1 MVRTLTTVILLAVA
15 FTAGLWGGILYTDSR
30 SVTASSDGTSPT
42 SPTSPA
48 TSPATP
54 PADVATPIGPYSGE
68 VVAFGDYLFLSVAPC
83 LEAKTFTVD
92 AVADRRAQQ
101 AIGELAL
108 LRSDLP
114 GAVLLHLGANGG
126 ATEAELDQIMAVL
139 GPDRL
144 VVWSTIQLPDDETRY
159 TFEDST
165 NAAITAMAQK
175 YPNVRILSWNSLSTT
190 NPDWLNRD
198 GTMTDA
204 GCLAYA
210 DFAEGVIRGS

>member
-1 MVRTLTTVILLAVA
+1 MVRVLTTVVLLSAA
-15 FTAGLWGGILYTDSR
+15 FTTGLWSGILYTDAR
-30 SVTASSDGTSPT
+30 SVAETTGEASPPPLPPSPT
-42 SPTSPA
+42 N
-48 TSPATP
+48 TP
-54 PADVATPIGPYSGE
+54 SSTATPIGPYSGE

-108 LRSDLP
+108 LSDDLP

-139 GPDRL
+139 GPERL

-165 NAAITAMAQK
+165 NAAIIAMAQK
-175 YPNVRILSWNSLSTT
+175 YPNVRILSWNSLSMT

-198 GTMTDA
+198 GSMTEA
-204 GCLAYA
+204 GCAAYA
-210 DFAEGVIRGS
+210 DFAEGVIRGT

>member
-1 MVRTLTTVILLAVA
+1 MVRILTTVVLLSAA
-15 FTAGLWGGILYTDSR
+15 FTTGLWSGILYTDAR
-30 SVTASSDGTSPT
+30 SVAETTGEASPPPLPPT
-42 SPTSPA
+42 PAPTN
-48 TSPATP
+48 TP
-54 PADVATPIGPYSGE
+54 SSTATPIGPYTGE

-92 AVADRRAQQ
+92 AVADRRARQ

-108 LRSDLP
+108 ISDDLP

-139 GPDRL
+139 GPERL

-165 NAAITAMAQK
+165 NAAIIAMAQK
-175 YPNVRILSWNSLSTT
+175 YPNVRILSWNSLSMT

-198 GTMTDA
+198 GSMTEA
-204 GCLAYA
+204 GCVAYA
-210 DFAEGVIRGS
+210 DFAEGVIRGT